1 MFGTVGRALMQ
12 MTRVLPFVGF
22 GRPAEPPTDEIART
36 EAEIDP
42 PTPGE
47 PREERHILAS
57 RADQRCGG
65 GHPKR

>member
-22 GRPAEPPTDEIART
+22 GRPAEPPTGEIAHI
-36 EAEIDP
+36 EAEVELP
-42 PTPGE
+42 APGE
-47 PREERHILAS
+47 PREERHIIAS
-57 RADQRCGG
+57 RADQRRGG